1 MKGFGFYF
9 KIVDRI
15 AICSVYMACESLLNN
30 DYKTWNDMIY
40 AELDRELEV
49 LENDGYKC
57 VIVGDLNAHVGLPPQ
72 GIEGNRAGVNYNGKK
87 LLNFIERNNLLMVKK
102 DKIYVRVRSHELHPT
117 QAQFLIIYLSGNQ

>member
-15 AICSVYMACESLLNN
+15 AICSVYMACESPLNN
-30 DYKTWNDMIY
+30 DYKTWNDLIY

-57 VIVGDLNAHVGLPPQ
+57 VIVGDLNAHVGLPPRQ
-72 GIEGNRAGVNYNGKK
+72 RFFLDKK
-87 LLNFIERNNLLMVKK
+87 VL
-102 DKIYVRVRSHELHPT
+102 
-117 QAQFLIIYLSGNQ
+117 YLSHTGSKF

>member
-1 MKGFGFYF
+1 MYTWLVNLF
-9 KIVDRI
+9 
-15 AICSVYMACESLLNN
+15 LNN

-72 GIEGNRAGVNYNGKK
+72 GIEGNRAGVNYKK
-87 LLNFIERNNLLMVKK
+87 AAKF
-102 DKIYVRVRSHELHPT
+102 Y
-117 QAQFLIIYLSGNQ
+117 